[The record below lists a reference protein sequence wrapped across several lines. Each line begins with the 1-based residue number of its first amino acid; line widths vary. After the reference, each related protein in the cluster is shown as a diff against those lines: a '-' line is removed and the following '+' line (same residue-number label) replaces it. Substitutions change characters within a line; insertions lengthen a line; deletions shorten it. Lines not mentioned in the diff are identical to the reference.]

1 MKSKNEGGG
10 VVSFPVSVM
19 SAGNARNA
27 GGRHE
32 KAPEN
37 WGVTDGYV
45 HSRIEIWYLGRELNP
60 HNPKITRF

>member
-1 MKSKNEGGG
+1 MKSENKGG
-10 VVSFPVSVM
+10 VALPFHVSVM

-45 HSRIEIWYLGRELNP
+45 HSRIVISGRELNP
-60 HNPKITRF
+60 HNPKIARF